1 MKHKL
6 KEPRYSAP
14 VVCIMCGVSC
24 KRTSNKQK
32 RCVECSKIH
41 AKQRNKAYKKRYYAE
56 KKDKIL
62 SKNKKWKELNPEK
75 VKKYRTDPKHL
86 ARQREYKSENYERCK
101 EKWREYYTREKEKDV
116 PYWMR
121 PELKE
126 TRAHQA
132 SLRRAIIRSAMIES
146 SDVELI
152 EAIYIKCNH
161 KNKRCKKS
169 YHVDHIIPISIGGA
183 HHQDNLRI
191 ITAFENQ
198 SKSAKYRPSLGG
210 VWADNGLA
218 RETKRTLKLAA

>member
-1 MKHKL
+1 MKL
-6 KEPRYSAP
+6 SNPRYSVP

-24 KRTSNKQK
+24 KRTTNRQK

-41 AKQRNKAYKKRYYAE
+41 AKQRTKAYKKRHYAE
-56 KKDKIL
+56 NRDKIM

-75 VKKYRTDPKHL
+75 VKEYRTDPKHL
-86 ARQREYKSENYERCK
+86 ARQREYKAENYERCK
-101 EKWREYYTREKEKDV
+101 EKWREYYKREKEKDV

-121 PELKE
+121 PDNKKKS
-126 TRAHQA
+126 AHRA
-132 SLRRAIIRSAMIES
+132 SLRRAVIRSAMIKS

-152 EAIYIKCNH
+152 EAIYMECDR

-198 SKSAKYRPSLGG
+198 SKSAKYDPSLGG
-210 VWADNGLA
+210 VWADNKLA
-218 RETKRTLKLAA
+218 RVNKRKLCNV